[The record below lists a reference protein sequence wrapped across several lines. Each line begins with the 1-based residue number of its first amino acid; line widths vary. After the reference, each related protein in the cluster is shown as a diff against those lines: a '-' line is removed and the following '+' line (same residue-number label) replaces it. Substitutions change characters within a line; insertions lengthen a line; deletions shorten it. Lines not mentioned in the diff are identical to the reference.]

1 MAARTIQ
8 TRPLALAGAALVA
21 AETLIALLG
30 GHAPALAVLVLLL
43 APGLALLGLLPARA
57 RADLVTA
64 LAAAPALG
72 FAASSCALITVA
84 SIGLPLDGVIV
95 RLVPAVL
102 VLAGLALPG
111 AEPAV
116 RLGRAEALVAL
127 GLLAAVGAGIVLQAR
142 VIHGSPVPGNDW
154 AKYVLYADEIRAH
167 HALLIRNPF
176 WMLGVPFRE
185 DPGVPAVYGSYLVMT
200 GQGAAALLHGIWVFA
215 VIAILTTFAFVRALW
230 GAPAGVVAA
239 LLWAVLP
246 INQDI
251 LGWHGLPNLA
261 ALSLLALVL
270 LFSGTLFTRGLSR
283 TEAVGFGV
291 TLLALAAAH
300 RLSLVVGLGALAI
313 MAGTA
318 FVVGGLRRMTSA
330 ALTAVAA
337 IAVLGGGVVYDLVE
351 RQRTFGGTLSYA
363 DYKASKLPV
372 VHTAK
377 DLTLVFTAA
386 ALIALV
392 VCVRR
397 AARDYALIPPLAM
410 LAFTI
415 AGAYAWIVHLP
426 LGYLRMAYY
435 LPLALVPL
443 VALALVRLLSP
454 RRAAVAASVTSLAIA
469 VFAWVQGGNVRDFYA
484 FTNDASLR
492 GLDAVTAELRPG
504 EVVVTDRCWSF
515 QATWLLHTK
524 TLPALEPE
532 DIQPKAEL
540 VRARQARAVLDGT
553 PDGLALARRL
563 GVRYLIVDPT
573 CVDTRERP
581 TRPPAVGTPLFVS
594 KRLVVLR
601 LPET

>member
-8 TRPLALAGAALVA
+8 TRPLALAGAGLVA
-21 AETLIALLG
+21 VEALIALLG
-30 GHAPALAVLVLLL
+30 GHSPPLAVLVLLL
-43 APGLALLGLLPARA
+43 APGLALLPLLPERA

-72 FAASSCALITVA
+72 FAASSIGLITVA
-84 SIGLPLDGVIV
+84 SIGLPLDGVVI
-95 RLVPAVL
+95 RLVPAAL
-102 VLAGLALPG
+102 VAAGLALRGP
-111 AEPAV
+111 EPELA
-116 RLGRAEALVAL
+116 LGEPLVAL
-127 GLLAAVGAGIVLQAR
+127 GLLAAVGAGLVLQAR

-185 DPGVPAVYGSYLVMT
+185 DPGVPAIYGPFLVMT

-215 VIAILTTFAFVRALW
+215 VVAILTVFAFVRALW
-230 GAPAGVVAA
+230 GASAGVVAA

-261 ALSLLALVL
+261 ALSLLALL
-270 LFSGTLFTRGLSR
+270 LLYSATLFTRGLSR
-283 TEAVGFGV
+283 TEAAGFGV

-300 RLSLVVGLGALAI
+300 RLSLVVGMGSLAV
-313 MAGTA
+313 MAGAA
-318 FVVGGLRRMTSA
+318 FVLGGLRRMTGAIVTA
-330 ALTAVAA
+330 ALA
-337 IAVLGGGVVYDLVE
+337 IVVLGGGVVYDLVE
-351 RQRTFGGTLSYA
+351 RQRTFGGTLSYT
-363 DYKASKLPV
+363 DYRASKLPV

-386 ALIALV
+386 ALIALF

-397 AARDYALIPPLAM
+397 AASDRALVPVLAL

-443 VALALVRLLSP
+443 VAVALASYARARVTVLAGAVL
-454 RRAAVAASVTSLAIA
+454 AAVVFG
-469 VFAWVQGGNVRDFYA
+469 FAWPAAHNVRFFYGFA
-484 FTNDASLR
+484 NPASLR
-492 GLDAVTAELRPG
+492 GLDAVAAQLRPN

-515 QATWLLHTK
+515 LATWLLHTR
-524 TLPALEPE
+524 TLPALYPV

-540 VRARQARAVLDGT
+540 VRANEAHAILDGT
-553 PDGLALARRL
+553 PEGQVLARRL
-563 GVRYLIVDPT
+563 GVRFALVDPT
-573 CVDTRERP
+573 CPDPNGNALAPPRVGEPVFTSER
-581 TRPPAVGTPLFVS
+581 L
-594 KRLVVLR
+594 LVLK
-601 LPET
+601 L

>member
-21 AETLIALLG
+21 AEALIALLG

-313 MAGTA
+313 MASTA
-318 FVVGGLRRMTSA
+318 FVLGGLRRMTGA

-337 IAVLGGGVVYDLVE
+337 IVVLGGGVVYDLVE

-397 AARDYALIPPLAM
+397 AAHDRALIPPLAM

-443 VALALVRLLSP
+443 VAIALTGRARARVTVVAGVVLALVVG
-454 RRAAVAASVTSLAIA
+454 A
-469 VFAWVQGGNVRDFYA
+469 FAWPAAHNVRFFYGFA
-484 FTNDASLR
+484 NPASLR
-492 GLDAVTAELRPG
+492 GLDAVAARLHPG

-515 QATWLLHTK
+515 LATWLLHTR
-524 TLPALEPE
+524 TLPALYPV

-540 VRARQARAVLDGT
+540 VRANEAHAILDGT
-553 PDGLALARRL
+553 PAGQALARRL
-563 GVRYLIVDPT
+563 GVRFLLVDPT
-573 CVDTRERP
+573 CPDP
-581 TRPPAVGTPLFVS
+581 DGHALAPPRVGEPVFTS
-594 KRLVVLR
+594 ERLVVLK
-601 LPET
+601 L

>member
-8 TRPLALAGAALVA
+8 TRPLAIAGAVLVA
-21 AETLIALLG
+21 VEALIALLG
-30 GHAPALAVLVLLL
+30 SNSPPLAVLVLLL
-43 APGLALLGLLPARA
+43 APGLALLPLLPARA

-72 FAASSCALITVA
+72 FAASSIGLITVA
-84 SIGLPLDGVIV
+84 SIGLPLNGLVV
-95 RLVPAVL
+95 RLVAAVL
-102 VLAGLALPG
+102 VAVGLALRGEEPELRL
-111 AEPAV
+111 AEP
-116 RLGRAEALVAL
+116 LVAL
-127 GLLAAVGAGIVLQAR
+127 GLLAAVGAGLLLQAR

-200 GQGAAALLHGIWVFA
+200 GQSAAALLHGIWLFA
-215 VIAILTTFAFVRALW
+215 VVAILTVFAFVRALW

-270 LFSGTLFTRGLSR
+270 LYTGTLFTRGLSR
-283 TEAVGFGV
+283 TEAAGFGAA
-291 TLLALAAAH
+291 LLALAAAH
-300 RLSLVVGLGALAI
+300 RLSLVVGLGSLAI
-313 MAGTA
+313 MTGAA
-318 FVVGGLRRMTSA
+318 FVLGGLRRMTGA
-330 ALTAVAA
+330 VVTAAVA
-337 IAVLGGGVVYDLVE
+337 IVVLGGGVAYDLVE

-392 VCVRR
+392 LCVRR
-397 AARDYALIPPLAM
+397 AAHDRALVPVLAL
-410 LAFTI
+410 LAFTL

-443 VALALVRLLSP
+443 VAVALATHA
-454 RRAAVAASVTSLAIA
+454 RARVTILIGAVLAAI
-469 VFAWVQGGNVRDFYA
+469 VFAFAWPAAHNVRFFYGFA
-484 FTNDASLR
+484 NPASLR
-492 GLDAVTAELRPG
+492 GLDAVAAQLRPN

-515 QATWLLHTK
+515 LATWLLHTR
-524 TLPALEPE
+524 TLPALYPV

-540 VRARQARAVLDGT
+540 ARANEAHAILDGT
-553 PDGLALARRL
+553 PEGRVLAQRL
-563 GVRYLIVDPT
+563 GVRFLLVDPT
-573 CVDTRERP
+573 CPDPNGNALAPPRVGEPVFTSER
-581 TRPPAVGTPLFVS
+581 L
-594 KRLVVLR
+594 LVLK
-601 LPET
+601 L

>member
-21 AETLIALLG
+21 AEALIALLG

-443 VALALVRLLSP
+443 VAIALSGLARARVTVVAGIVLALVIG
-454 RRAAVAASVTSLAIA
+454 A
-469 VFAWVQGGNVRDFYA
+469 FAWPAAHNVRFFYGFA
-484 FTNDASLR
+484 NPASLR
-492 GLDAVTAELRPG
+492 GLDAVAARLHPN

-515 QATWLLHTK
+515 LATWLLHTR
-524 TLPALEPE
+524 TLPALYPV

-540 VRARQARAVLDGT
+540 VRANEAHAILDGT
-553 PDGLALARRL
+553 PAGQALARRL
-563 GVRYLIVDPT
+563 GVRFLLVDPT
-573 CVDTRERP
+573 CPDP
-581 TRPPAVGTPLFVS
+581 DGHALAPPSVGEPVFTS
-594 KRLVVLR
+594 ERLVVLK
-601 LPET
+601 L

>member
-8 TRPLALAGAALVA
+8 TRPLAIAGAVLVA
-21 AETLIALLG
+21 VEALIALLG
-30 GHAPALAVLVLLL
+30 GHSPPLAALVLLL
-43 APGLALLGLLPARA
+43 APGLALLPLLPARA
-57 RADLVTA
+57 RADFVTA

-72 FAASSCALITVA
+72 FAASSIGLITVA
-84 SIGLPLDGVIV
+84 SIGLPLDGVVV
-95 RLVPAVL
+95 RLVAAVL
-102 VLAGLALPG
+102 VAAGLLLRG
-111 AEPAV
+111 AEPEV
-116 RLGRAEALVAL
+116 RLAEPLVAL
-127 GLLAAVGAGIVLQAR
+127 GLLVAIGAGLLLQAR
-142 VIHGSPVPGNDW
+142 VIHGSPIPGNDW

-200 GQGAAALLHGIWVFA
+200 GQSAAALLHGIWLFA
-215 VIAILTTFAFVRALW
+215 VVAILTVFAFVRALW

-270 LFSGTLFTRGLSR
+270 LYTGTLFTRGLSR
-283 TEAVGFGV
+283 TEAVGFGA

-300 RLSLVVGLGALAI
+300 RLSLVVGLGALAV
-313 MAGTA
+313 MAAAA
-318 FVVGGLRRMTSA
+318 FVLGGLRRMTGA
-330 ALTAVAA
+330 VLTAAA
-337 IAVLGGGVVYDLVE
+337 AVVVLGGGVAYDLVE

-386 ALIALV
+386 GLIALV
-392 VCVRR
+392 LCLRR
-397 AARDYALIPPLAM
+397 AGRDRELVPVLAL

-443 VALALVRLLSP
+443 VAVALATHARARVTVLMGAVLS
-454 RRAAVAASVTSLAIA
+454 AV
-469 VFAWVQGGNVRDFYA
+469 VFAFAWPAAHNVRFFYGFA
-484 FTNDASLR
+484 NPASLR
-492 GLDAVTAELRPG
+492 GLDAVAAQLHPD

-515 QATWLLHTK
+515 LATWLLHTR
-524 TLPALEPE
+524 TLPALYPV

-540 VRARQARAVLDGT
+540 ARANEAHAILDGT
-553 PDGLALARRL
+553 PEGQVLARRL
-563 GVRYLIVDPT
+563 GVRFLLVDPT
-573 CVDTRERP
+573 CPDPNGNALAPPRVGEPVFTSER
-581 TRPPAVGTPLFVS
+581 L
-594 KRLVVLR
+594 LVLK
-601 LPET
+601 L

>member
-21 AETLIALLG
+21 AEALIVLLG

-318 FVVGGLRRMTSA
+318 FVLGGLRRMTSA

-337 IAVLGGGVVYDLVE
+337 IVVLGGGVVYDLVE

-443 VALALVRLLSP
+443 VAIALSGLARARVTVVAGIVLALVIG
-454 RRAAVAASVTSLAIA
+454 A
-469 VFAWVQGGNVRDFYA
+469 FAWPAAHNVRFFYGFA
-484 FTNDASLR
+484 NPASLR
-492 GLDAVTAELRPG
+492 GLDAVAARLHPN

-515 QATWLLHTK
+515 LATWLLHTR
-524 TLPALEPE
+524 TLPALYPV

-540 VRARQARAVLDGT
+540 VRANEAHAILDGT
-553 PDGLALARRL
+553 PAGQALARRL
-563 GVRYLIVDPT
+563 GVRFLLVDPT
-573 CVDTRERP
+573 CPDP
-581 TRPPAVGTPLFVS
+581 DGHALAPPSVGEPVFTS
-594 KRLVVLR
+594 ERLVVLK
-601 LPET
+601 L

>member
-43 APGLALLGLLPARA
+43 APGLALLGRLPARA

-84 SIGLPLDGVIV
+84 SIGLPLDGVVV

-410 LAFTI
+410 LAFPI

-443 VALALVRLLSP
+443 VAIALRGLARARVTVVAGIVLALVIG
-454 RRAAVAASVTSLAIA
+454 A
-469 VFAWVQGGNVRDFYA
+469 FAWPAAHNVRFFYGFA
-484 FTNDASLR
+484 NPASLR
-492 GLDAVTAELRPG
+492 GLDAVAARLHPN

-515 QATWLLHTK
+515 LATWLLHTR
-524 TLPALEPE
+524 TLPALYPV

-540 VRARQARAVLDGT
+540 VRANEAHAILDGT
-553 PDGLALARRL
+553 PAGQALARRL
-563 GVRYLIVDPT
+563 GVRFLLVDPT
-573 CVDTRERP
+573 CPDP
-581 TRPPAVGTPLFVS
+581 DGHALAPPSVGEPVFTS
-594 KRLVVLR
+594 ERLVVLK
-601 LPET
+601 L

>member
-21 AETLIALLG
+21 AEALIALLG

-397 AARDYALIPPLAM
+397 AARDHALIPPLAM

-443 VALALVRLLSP
+443 VAIALSGLARARVTVVAGIVLALVIG
-454 RRAAVAASVTSLAIA
+454 A
-469 VFAWVQGGNVRDFYA
+469 FAWPAAHNVRFFYGFA
-484 FTNDASLR
+484 NPASLR
-492 GLDAVTAELRPG
+492 GLDAVAARLHPN

-515 QATWLLHTK
+515 LATWLLHTR
-524 TLPALEPE
+524 TLPALYPV

-540 VRARQARAVLDGT
+540 VRANEAHAILDGT
-553 PDGLALARRL
+553 PAGQALARRL
-563 GVRYLIVDPT
+563 GVRFLLVDPT
-573 CVDTRERP
+573 CPDP
-581 TRPPAVGTPLFVS
+581 DGHALAPPSVGEPVFTS
-594 KRLVVLR
+594 ERLVVLK
-601 LPET
+601 L

>member
-21 AETLIALLG
+21 AEALIALLG

-397 AARDYALIPPLAM
+397 AARDHALIPPLAM

-443 VALALVRLLSP
+443 VAIALSGLARARVTVVAGIVLALVIG
-454 RRAAVAASVTSLAIA
+454 A
-469 VFAWVQGGNVRDFYA
+469 FAWPAAHNVRFFYGFA
-484 FTNDASLR
+484 NPASLR
-492 GLDAVTAELRPG
+492 GLDAVAARLHPN

-515 QATWLLHTK
+515 LATWLLHTR
-524 TLPALEPE
+524 TLPALYPV

-540 VRARQARAVLDGT
+540 ARANEAHAILDGT
-553 PDGLALARRL
+553 PAGQALARRL
-563 GVRYLIVDPT
+563 GVRFLLVDPT
-573 CVDTRERP
+573 CPDP
-581 TRPPAVGTPLFVS
+581 DGHALAPPSVGEPVFTS
-594 KRLVVLR
+594 ERLVVLK
-601 LPET
+601 L

>member
-8 TRPLALAGAALVA
+8 TRPLAIAGAVLVA
-21 AETLIALLG
+21 VEALIALLG
-30 GHAPALAVLVLLL
+30 GHSPPLAALVLLL
-43 APGLALLGLLPARA
+43 APGLALLPLLPARA
-57 RADLVTA
+57 RADFVTA

-72 FAASSCALITVA
+72 FAASSIGLITVA
-84 SIGLPLDGVIV
+84 SIGLPLDGVVV
-95 RLVPAVL
+95 RLVAAVL
-102 VLAGLALPG
+102 VAAGLLLRG
-111 AEPAV
+111 AEPEV
-116 RLGRAEALVAL
+116 RLAEPLVAL
-127 GLLAAVGAGIVLQAR
+127 GLLVAIGAGLLLQAR
-142 VIHGSPVPGNDW
+142 VIHGSPIPGNDW

-200 GQGAAALLHGIWVFA
+200 GQSAAALLHGIWLFA
-215 VIAILTTFAFVRALW
+215 VVAILTVFAFVRALW

-270 LFSGTLFTRGLSR
+270 LYTGTLFTRGLSR
-283 TEAVGFGV
+283 TEAVGFGA

-300 RLSLVVGLGALAI
+300 RLSLVVGLGALAV
-313 MAGTA
+313 MAAAA
-318 FVVGGLRRMTSA
+318 FVLGGLRRMTGA
-330 ALTAVAA
+330 VLTAAAA
-337 IAVLGGGVVYDLVE
+337 IVVLGGGVVYDLVE

-392 VCVRR
+392 LCLRR
-397 AARDYALIPPLAM
+397 AGRDRELVPVLAL

-443 VALALVRLLSP
+443 VAVALATHARARVTVLMGAVLS
-454 RRAAVAASVTSLAIA
+454 AV
-469 VFAWVQGGNVRDFYA
+469 VFAFAWPAAHNVRFFYGFA
-484 FTNDASLR
+484 NPASLR
-492 GLDAVTAELRPG
+492 GLDAVAAQLHPD

-515 QATWLLHTK
+515 LATWLLHTR
-524 TLPALEPE
+524 TLPALYPV

-540 VRARQARAVLDGT
+540 ARANEAHAILDGT
-553 PDGLALARRL
+553 PEGQVLARRL
-563 GVRYLIVDPT
+563 GVRFLLVDPT
-573 CVDTRERP
+573 CPDPNGNALAPPRVGEPVFTSER
-581 TRPPAVGTPLFVS
+581 L
-594 KRLVVLR
+594 LVLK
-601 LPET
+601 L

>member
-8 TRPLALAGAALVA
+8 TRPLALAGAGLVA
-21 AETLIALLG
+21 VEALIALAG
-30 GHAPALAVLVLLL
+30 GHVAVLAVLVLLL
-43 APGLALLGLLPARA
+43 APGLALVPLLPARA
-57 RADLVTA
+57 RGDALTA

-72 FAASSCALITVA
+72 FAAASVGLITVA
-84 SIGLPLDGVIV
+84 SLGLPLNGVVV
-95 RLVPAVL
+95 RLVVAVL
-102 VLAGLALPG
+102 VFAGLALRG
-111 AEPAV
+111 GEPPLRVEPLTA
-116 RLGRAEALVAL
+116 LGLLVAL
-127 GLLAAVGAGIVLQAR
+127 GAGLVLQAR

-200 GQGAAALLHGIWVFA
+200 AQGAGAVLHGIWVFA
-215 VIAILTTFAFVRALW
+215 VIAILTTFAFVRSLW
-230 GAPAGVVAA
+230 GPAAGVVAA

-261 ALSLLALVL
+261 ALSLLALL
-270 LFSGTLFTRGLSR
+270 LLYSGCLFSGGLSR
-283 TEAVGFGV
+283 TEAVGFGG

-300 RLSLVVGLGALAI
+300 RLSLVVGLGSLAV
-313 MAGTA
+313 MGATA
-318 FVVGGLRRMTSA
+318 FVLGGLRRMAGAIIT
-330 ALTAVAA
+330 AA
-337 IAVLGGGVVYDLVE
+337 IAVIVLGGGVAYDLVE

-392 VCVRR
+392 TALRR
-397 AARDYALIPPLAM
+397 RDRTLIPLFAI
-410 LAFTI
+410 LGFTV

-443 VALALVRLLSP
+443 VAVALARSRLTVGVGVVL
-454 RRAAVAASVTSLAIA
+454 AAVVFG
-469 VFAWVQGGNVRDFYA
+469 FAWPAAHNVRFFYG
-484 FTNDASLR
+484 FTNPASLR
-492 GLDAVTAELRPG
+492 GLDAVAARLHPN

-515 QATWLLHTK
+515 LATWLLHTR
-524 TLPALEPE
+524 TLPALYPV

-540 VRARQARAVLDGT
+540 ARANEAHAILDGT
-553 PDGLALARRL
+553 PEGQILARRL
-563 GVRYLIVDPT
+563 GVRFVLVDPT
-573 CVDTRERP
+573 CPDPNGNALAPPRVGEPVFTSER
-581 TRPPAVGTPLFVS
+581 L
-594 KRLVVLR
+594 LVLR
-601 LPET
+601 L

>member
-8 TRPLALAGAALVA
+8 ARPLALAGAVLVA
-21 AETLIALLG
+21 AEALVALLG
-30 GHAPALAVLVLLL
+30 GHSPPLAVLVLLL
-43 APGLALLGLLPARA
+43 APGLALLPLLPARA

-72 FAASSCALITVA
+72 FAASSIGLITVA
-84 SIGLPLDGVIV
+84 SIGLDLNGLVV
-95 RLVPAVL
+95 RLVPAAL
-102 VLAGLALPG
+102 VAIGLLLRG
-111 AEPAV
+111 DEPAL
-116 RLGRAEALVAL
+116 RLGAPLVAL
-127 GLLAAVGAGIVLQAR
+127 GLLAAVGAGLLLQGR
-142 VIHGSPVPGNDW
+142 VIHGSPIPGNDW
-154 AKYVLYADEIRAH
+154 AKYVLYADEVRAH

-185 DPGVPAVYGSYLVMT
+185 DPGVPAIYGSYLVMT
-200 GQGAAALLHGIWVFA
+200 GQSAAALLHGIWAFA
-215 VIAILTTFAFVRALW
+215 VIAVLTVFAFVRAVW
-230 GAPAGVVAA
+230 GPPAAVVAA

-261 ALSLLALVL
+261 ALSLLALL
-270 LFSGTLFTRGLSR
+270 LLYTATLFTGGLSR

-300 RLSLVVGLGALAI
+300 RLSLLVGLGALAI

-318 FVVGGLRRMTSA
+318 FVLGGLRRMTGA

-337 IAVLGGGVVYDLVE
+337 IVVLGGGVVYDLVE

-372 VHTAK
+372 IHTAK
-377 DLTLVFTAA
+377 DLTLVFSAA
-386 ALIALV
+386 ALVALV
-392 VCVRR
+392 LCIRR
-397 AARDYALIPPLAM
+397 AARDRALIPLFAM

-443 VALALVRLLSP
+443 VAVALATHTRARVTVLAGAVLA
-454 RRAAVAASVTSLAIA
+454 AAVFG
-469 VFAWVQGGNVRDFYA
+469 FAWPAAHNVRFFYGFA
-484 FTNDASLR
+484 NPASLR
-492 GLDAVTAELRPG
+492 GLDAVGAQLRPN

-515 QATWLLHTK
+515 LATWLLHTR
-524 TLPALEPE
+524 TLPALYPV

-540 VRARQARAVLDGT
+540 ARANEAHAILDGT
-553 PDGLALARRL
+553 PRGQVLARRL
-563 GVRYLIVDPT
+563 GVRFLLVDPT
-573 CVDTRERP
+573 CPDPNGRALAPPRVGEPVFTSER
-581 TRPPAVGTPLFVS
+581 L
-594 KRLVVLR
+594 LVLK
-601 LPET
+601 L

>member
-8 TRPLALAGAALVA
+8 TRPLAIAGAALVA
-21 AETLIALLG
+21 VEALIALLG
-30 GHAPALAVLVLLL
+30 GHSPPLAALVLLL
-43 APGLALLGLLPARA
+43 APGLALLPLLPARA
-57 RADLVTA
+57 RADFVTA

-72 FAASSCALITVA
+72 FAASSIGLITVA
-84 SIGLPLDGVIV
+84 SIGLPLDGVVV
-95 RLVPAVL
+95 RLVAAVL
-102 VLAGLALPG
+102 VAAGLLLRG
-111 AEPAV
+111 AEPEV
-116 RLGRAEALVAL
+116 RLAEPLVAL
-127 GLLAAVGAGIVLQAR
+127 GLLVAIGAGLLLQAR
-142 VIHGSPVPGNDW
+142 VIHGSPIPGNDW

-200 GQGAAALLHGIWVFA
+200 GQSAAALLHGIWLFA
-215 VIAILTTFAFVRALW
+215 VVAILTVFAFVRALW

-270 LFSGTLFTRGLSR
+270 LYTGTLFTRGLSR
-283 TEAVGFGV
+283 TEAVGFGA

-300 RLSLVVGLGALAI
+300 RLSLVVGLGALAV
-313 MAGTA
+313 MAAAA
-318 FVVGGLRRMTSA
+318 FVLGGLRRMTGA
-330 ALTAVAA
+330 VLTAAA
-337 IAVLGGGVVYDLVE
+337 AVVVLGGGVAYDLVE

-386 ALIALV
+386 GLIALV
-392 VCVRR
+392 LCLRR
-397 AARDYALIPPLAM
+397 AGRDRELVPVLAL

-443 VALALVRLLSP
+443 VAVALATHARARVTVLMGAVLS
-454 RRAAVAASVTSLAIA
+454 AV
-469 VFAWVQGGNVRDFYA
+469 VFAFAWPAAHNVRFFYGFA
-484 FTNDASLR
+484 NPASLR
-492 GLDAVTAELRPG
+492 GLDAVAAQLHPD

-515 QATWLLHTK
+515 LATWLLHTR
-524 TLPALEPE
+524 TLPALYPV

-540 VRARQARAVLDGT
+540 ARANEAHAILDGT
-553 PDGLALARRL
+553 PEGQVLARRL
-563 GVRYLIVDPT
+563 GVRFLLVDPT
-573 CVDTRERP
+573 CPDPNGNALAPPRVGEPVFTSER
-581 TRPPAVGTPLFVS
+581 L
-594 KRLVVLR
+594 LVLK
-601 LPET
+601 L

>member
-21 AETLIALLG
+21 VEALIALLG

-84 SIGLPLDGVIV
+84 SIGLPLDGVVV

-116 RLGRAEALVAL
+116 RLGREEALAAL
-127 GLLAAVGAGIVLQAR
+127 GVLAAVGAGIVLQAR

-230 GAPAGVVAA
+230 GAPAGFVAA

-283 TEAVGFGV
+283 TEAVGFGL

-300 RLSLVVGLGALAI
+300 RLSLVVGVGALAV

-318 FVVGGLRRMTSA
+318 FVLGGLRRMTGA

-337 IAVLGGGVVYDLVE
+337 IVVLGGGVVYDLVE

-386 ALIALV
+386 ALIALAI
-392 VCVRR
+392 CIRR
-397 AARDYALIPPLAM
+397 AARDRALVPLLAM

-443 VALALVRLLSP
+443 VAIALASFARARVTVATGVVLALVIG
-454 RRAAVAASVTSLAIA
+454 A
-469 VFAWVQGGNVRDFYA
+469 FAWPAAHNVRFFYGFA
-484 FTNDASLR
+484 NPASLR
-492 GLDAVTAELRPG
+492 GLDAVAARLHPD

-515 QATWLLHTK
+515 LATWLLHTR
-524 TLPALEPE
+524 TLPALYPV

-540 VRARQARAVLDGT
+540 VRADEAHAILDGT
-553 PDGLALARRL
+553 PAGQALARRL
-563 GVRYLIVDPT
+563 GVRFLLVDPT
-573 CVDTRERP
+573 CPDP
-581 TRPPAVGTPLFVS
+581 DGHALAPPSVGEPVFTS
-594 KRLVVLR
+594 ERLVVLK
-601 LPET
+601 L

>member
-1 MAARTIQ
+1 MELVLL
-8 TRPLALAGAALVA
+8 PLALA
-21 AETLIALLG
+21 
-30 GHAPALAVLVLLL
+30 
-43 APGLALLGLLPARA
+43 
-57 RADLVTA
+57 
-64 LAAAPALG
+64 
-72 FAASSCALITVA
+72 
-84 SIGLPLDGVIV
+84 
-95 RLVPAVL
+95 
-102 VLAGLALPG
+102 AGL
-111 AEPAV
+111 
-116 RLGRAEALVAL
+116 
-127 GLLAAVGAGIVLQAR
+127 VLQAR
-142 VIHGSPVPGNDW
+142 VIRGFPVPGNDW
-154 AKYVLYADEIRAH
+154 AKYLLYADEVRNH
-167 HALLIRNPF
+167 GRLLIDNPL

-261 ALSLLALVL
+261 ALSLLGL
-270 LFSGTLFTRGLSR
+270 LLLYSATLFTRGLSR
-283 TEAVGFGV
+283 TEAVGFGL

-300 RLSLVVGLGALAI
+300 RLSLVVGLGALAV

-318 FVVGGLRRMTSA
+318 FVLGGLRRMTGA
-330 ALTAVAA
+330 ALTAAAA
-337 IAVLGGGVVYDLVE
+337 IVVLGGGVIYDLVE
-351 RQRTFGGTLSYA
+351 RQRTFGGTLSYS
-363 DYKASKLPV
+363 DYEASKLPV

-397 AARDYALIPPLAM
+397 AGRDRALIPVLAI

-443 VALALVRLLSP
+443 VAIALAALPRARMTVAAGAVLALV
-454 RRAAVAASVTSLAIA
+454 VAA
-469 VFAWVQGGNVRDFYA
+469 FAWPAAHNVRFFYGFA
-484 FTNDASLR
+484 NPASLR
-492 GLDAVTAELRPG
+492 GLDAVSAQLRPG

-515 QATWLLHTK
+515 LATWLLHTR
-524 TLPALEPE
+524 TLPALYPV

-540 VRARQARAVLDGT
+540 ARADEAHAILDGT
-553 PDGLALARRL
+553 PAGRALAQRL
-563 GVRYLIVDPT
+563 GVRFILVDPT
-573 CVDTRERP
+573 CPDPDGRALAPPRVGEPVFTSERLLVLKLG
-581 TRPPAVGTPLFVS
+581 AQAGT
-594 KRLVVLR
+594 
-601 LPET
+601 

>member
-21 AETLIALLG
+21 AEALIALLG

-84 SIGLPLDGVIV
+84 SIGLPLDGVVV

-127 GLLAAVGAGIVLQAR
+127 GLLGAVGAGIVLQAR

-261 ALSLLALVL
+261 ALSLLALML

-313 MAGTA
+313 MASTA
-318 FVVGGLRRMTSA
+318 FVLGGLRRMTGA

-337 IAVLGGGVVYDLVE
+337 IVVLGGGVVYDLVE

-397 AARDYALIPPLAM
+397 AAHDRALIPPLAM

-443 VALALVRLLSP
+443 VAIALTGRARARVTVVAGVVLALVVG
-454 RRAAVAASVTSLAIA
+454 A
-469 VFAWVQGGNVRDFYA
+469 FAWPAAHNVRFFYGFA
-484 FTNDASLR
+484 NPASLR
-492 GLDAVTAELRPG
+492 GLDAVAARLHPG

-515 QATWLLHTK
+515 LATWLLHTR
-524 TLPALEPE
+524 TLPALYPV

-540 VRARQARAVLDGT
+540 VRANEAHAILDGT
-553 PDGLALARRL
+553 PAGQALARRL
-563 GVRYLIVDPT
+563 GVRFLLVDPT
-573 CVDTRERP
+573 CPDP
-581 TRPPAVGTPLFVS
+581 DGHALAPPRVGEPVFTS
-594 KRLVVLR
+594 ERLVVLK
-601 LPET
+601 L

>member
-8 TRPLALAGAALVA
+8 TRPLAIAGAVLVA
-21 AETLIALLG
+21 VEALIALLG
-30 GHAPALAVLVLLL
+30 GNSPPLAVLVLLL
-43 APGLALLGLLPARA
+43 APGLALLPLLPARA

-72 FAASSCALITVA
+72 FAASSIGLITVA
-84 SIGLPLDGVIV
+84 SIGLPLDGVVV
-95 RLVPAVL
+95 RLVAAVL
-102 VLAGLALPG
+102 VAAGLLLRG
-111 AEPAV
+111 AEPEV
-116 RLGRAEALVAL
+116 RLAEPLVAL
-127 GLLAAVGAGIVLQAR
+127 GLLVAIGAGLLLQAR
-142 VIHGSPVPGNDW
+142 VIHGSPIPGNDW

-200 GQGAAALLHGIWVFA
+200 GQSAAALLHGIWLFA
-215 VIAILTTFAFVRALW
+215 VVAILTVFAFVRALW

-270 LFSGTLFTRGLSR
+270 LYTGTLFTRGLSR
-283 TEAVGFGV
+283 TEAVGFGA

-300 RLSLVVGLGALAI
+300 RLSLVVGLGALAV
-313 MAGTA
+313 MAAAA
-318 FVVGGLRRMTSA
+318 FVLGGLRRMTGA
-330 ALTAVAA
+330 VLTAAA
-337 IAVLGGGVVYDLVE
+337 AVVVLGGGVAYDLVE

-392 VCVRR
+392 LCLRR
-397 AARDYALIPPLAM
+397 AGRDRELVPVLAL

-443 VALALVRLLSP
+443 VAVALATHARARVTVLMGAVLS
-454 RRAAVAASVTSLAIA
+454 AV
-469 VFAWVQGGNVRDFYA
+469 VFAFAWPAAHNVRFFYGFA
-484 FTNDASLR
+484 NPASLR
-492 GLDAVTAELRPG
+492 GLDAVAAQLHPD

-515 QATWLLHTK
+515 LATWLLHTR
-524 TLPALEPE
+524 TLPALYPV

-540 VRARQARAVLDGT
+540 ARANEAHAILDGT
-553 PDGLALARRL
+553 PEGQVLARRL
-563 GVRYLIVDPT
+563 GVRFLLVDPT
-573 CVDTRERP
+573 CPDPNGNALAPPRVGEPVFTSER
-581 TRPPAVGTPLFVS
+581 L
-594 KRLVVLR
+594 LVLK
-601 LPET
+601 L

>member
-21 AETLIALLG
+21 AEALIALLG

-318 FVVGGLRRMTSA
+318 FVLGGLRRMTSA

-397 AARDYALIPPLAM
+397 AARDHALIPPLAM

-443 VALALVRLLSP
+443 VAIALSGLARARVTVVAGIVLALVIG
-454 RRAAVAASVTSLAIA
+454 A
-469 VFAWVQGGNVRDFYA
+469 FAWPAAHNVRFFYGFA
-484 FTNDASLR
+484 NPASLR
-492 GLDAVTAELRPG
+492 GLDAVAARLHPN

-515 QATWLLHTK
+515 LATWLLHTR
-524 TLPALEPE
+524 TLPALYPV

-540 VRARQARAVLDGT
+540 VRANEAHAILDGT
-553 PDGLALARRL
+553 PAGQALARRL
-563 GVRYLIVDPT
+563 GVRFLLVDPT
-573 CVDTRERP
+573 CPDP
-581 TRPPAVGTPLFVS
+581 DGHALAPPSVGEPVFTS
-594 KRLVVLR
+594 ERLVVLK
-601 LPET
+601 L

>member
-8 TRPLALAGAALVA
+8 TRPLAIAGAALVA
-21 AETLIALLG
+21 VEALIALLG
-30 GHAPALAVLVLLL
+30 GHSPPLAALVLLL
-43 APGLALLGLLPARA
+43 APGLALLPLLPARA
-57 RADLVTA
+57 RADFVTA

-72 FAASSCALITVA
+72 FAASSIGLITVA
-84 SIGLPLDGVIV
+84 SIGLPLDGVVV
-95 RLVPAVL
+95 RLVAAVL
-102 VLAGLALPG
+102 VAAGLLLRG
-111 AEPAV
+111 AEPEV
-116 RLGRAEALVAL
+116 RLAEPLVAL
-127 GLLAAVGAGIVLQAR
+127 GLLVAIGAGLLLQAR
-142 VIHGSPVPGNDW
+142 VIHGSPIPGNDW

-185 DPGVPAVYGSYLVMT
+185 DPGVPAIYGSYLVMT
-200 GQGAAALLHGIWVFA
+200 GQSAAALLHGIWLFA
-215 VIAILTTFAFVRALW
+215 VVAILTVFAFVRALW

-270 LFSGTLFTRGLSR
+270 LYTGTLFTRGLSR
-283 TEAVGFGV
+283 TEAVGFGA

-300 RLSLVVGLGALAI
+300 RLSLVVGLGALAV
-313 MAGTA
+313 MAAAA
-318 FVVGGLRRMTSA
+318 FVLGGLRRMTGA
-330 ALTAVAA
+330 VLTAAA
-337 IAVLGGGVVYDLVE
+337 AVVVLGGGVAYDLVE

-392 VCVRR
+392 LCLRR
-397 AARDYALIPPLAM
+397 AGRDRELVPVLAL

-443 VALALVRLLSP
+443 VAVALATHARARVTVLMGAVLS
-454 RRAAVAASVTSLAIA
+454 AV
-469 VFAWVQGGNVRDFYA
+469 VFAFAWPAAHNVRFFYGFA
-484 FTNDASLR
+484 NPASLR
-492 GLDAVTAELRPG
+492 GLDAVAAQLHPD

-515 QATWLLHTK
+515 LATWLLHTR
-524 TLPALEPE
+524 TLPALYPV

-540 VRARQARAVLDGT
+540 ARANEAHAILDGT
-553 PDGLALARRL
+553 PEGQVLARRL
-563 GVRYLIVDPT
+563 GVRFLLVDPT
-573 CVDTRERP
+573 CPDPNGNALAPPRVGEPVFTSER
-581 TRPPAVGTPLFVS
+581 L
-594 KRLVVLR
+594 LVLK
-601 LPET
+601 L

>member
-8 TRPLALAGAALVA
+8 TRPLAIAGAALVA
-21 AETLIALLG
+21 VEALIALLG
-30 GHAPALAVLVLLL
+30 GHSPPLAALVLLL
-43 APGLALLGLLPARA
+43 APGLALLPLLPARA
-57 RADLVTA
+57 RADFVTA

-72 FAASSCALITVA
+72 FAASSIGLITVA
-84 SIGLPLDGVIV
+84 SIGLPLDGVVV
-95 RLVPAVL
+95 RLVAAVL
-102 VLAGLALPG
+102 VAAGLLLRG
-111 AEPAV
+111 AEPEV
-116 RLGRAEALVAL
+116 RLAEPLVAL
-127 GLLAAVGAGIVLQAR
+127 GLLVAIGAGLLLQAR
-142 VIHGSPVPGNDW
+142 VIHGSPIPGNDW

-200 GQGAAALLHGIWVFA
+200 GQSAAALLHGIWLFA
-215 VIAILTTFAFVRALW
+215 VVAILTVFAFVRALW

-270 LFSGTLFTRGLSR
+270 LYTGTLFTRGLSR
-283 TEAVGFGV
+283 TEAVGFGA

-300 RLSLVVGLGALAI
+300 RLSLVVGLGALAV
-313 MAGTA
+313 MAAAA
-318 FVVGGLRRMTSA
+318 FVLGGLRRMTGA
-330 ALTAVAA
+330 VLTAAA
-337 IAVLGGGVVYDLVE
+337 AVVVLGGGVVYDLVE

-386 ALIALV
+386 GLIALV
-392 VCVRR
+392 LCLRR
-397 AARDYALIPPLAM
+397 AGRDRELVPVLAL

-443 VALALVRLLSP
+443 VAVALATHARARVTVLMGAVLS
-454 RRAAVAASVTSLAIA
+454 AV
-469 VFAWVQGGNVRDFYA
+469 VFAFAWPAAHNVRFFYGFA
-484 FTNDASLR
+484 NPASLR
-492 GLDAVTAELRPG
+492 GLDAVAAQLHPD

-515 QATWLLHTK
+515 LATWLLHTR
-524 TLPALEPE
+524 TLPALYPV

-540 VRARQARAVLDGT
+540 ARANEAHAILDGT
-553 PDGLALARRL
+553 PEGQVLARRL
-563 GVRYLIVDPT
+563 GVRFLLVDPT
-573 CVDTRERP
+573 CPDPNGNALAPPRVGEPVFTSER
-581 TRPPAVGTPLFVS
+581 L
-594 KRLVVLR
+594 LVLK
-601 LPET
+601 L

>member
-1 MAARTIQ
+1 MAEA
-8 TRPLALAGAALVA
+8 
-21 AETLIALLG
+21 LIALLG
-30 GHAPALAVLVLLL
+30 GRAPALAVLVLLL
-43 APGLALLGLLPARA
+43 APGLALVGLLPARA

-84 SIGLPLDGVIV
+84 SIGLPLDGVVV
-95 RLVPAVL
+95 RLVPAAL

-185 DPGVPAVYGSYLVMT
+185 DPGVPAVYGSYLVMS

-270 LFSGTLFTRGLSR
+270 LFSATLFTRGLSR
-283 TEAVGFGV
+283 AEAVGFGV

-318 FVVGGLRRMTSA
+318 FVLGGLRRMTGA
-330 ALTAVAA
+330 VLTAVAA
-337 IAVLGGGVVYDLVE
+337 IVVLGGGVVYDLVE

-397 AARDYALIPPLAM
+397 AARDRALIPPLAM

-443 VALALVRLLSP
+443 VAVALTGLARARVTIVAGVVLALV
-454 RRAAVAASVTSLAIA
+454 VAA
-469 VFAWVQGGNVRDFYA
+469 FAWPAAHNVRFFYGFA
-484 FTNDASLR
+484 NPASLR
-492 GLDAVTAELRPG
+492 GLDAVAARLRPN

-515 QATWLLHTK
+515 LATWLLHTR
-524 TLPALEPE
+524 TLPALYPV

-540 VRARQARAVLDGT
+540 VRANEAHAILDGT
-553 PDGLALARRL
+553 PAGQALARRL
-563 GVRYLIVDPT
+563 GVRFLLVDPT
-573 CVDTRERP
+573 CPDP
-581 TRPPAVGTPLFVS
+581 DGHALAPPSVGEPVFTS
-594 KRLVVLR
+594 ERLVVLK
-601 LPET
+601 L

>member
-21 AETLIALLG
+21 AEALIALLG

-230 GAPAGVVAA
+230 GAPAGFVAA

-283 TEAVGFGV
+283 TEAVGFGL

-300 RLSLVVGLGALAI
+300 RLSLVVGVGALAV

-318 FVVGGLRRMTSA
+318 FVLGGLRRMTGA

-337 IAVLGGGVVYDLVE
+337 IVVLGGGVVYDLVE

-392 VCVRR
+392 VCIRR
-397 AARDYALIPPLAM
+397 AARDRALVPLLAM

-443 VALALVRLLSP
+443 VAIALASFARARVTVATGVVLALVIG
-454 RRAAVAASVTSLAIA
+454 A
-469 VFAWVQGGNVRDFYA
+469 FAWPAAHNVRFFYGFA
-484 FTNDASLR
+484 NPASLR
-492 GLDAVTAELRPG
+492 GLDAVAARLHPD

-515 QATWLLHTK
+515 LATWLLHTR
-524 TLPALEPE
+524 TLPALYPV

-540 VRARQARAVLDGT
+540 VRADEAHAILDGT
-553 PDGLALARRL
+553 PAGQALARRL
-563 GVRYLIVDPT
+563 GVRFLLVDPT
-573 CVDTRERP
+573 CPDP
-581 TRPPAVGTPLFVS
+581 DGHALAPPSVGEPVFTS
-594 KRLVVLR
+594 ERLVVLK
-601 LPET
+601 L